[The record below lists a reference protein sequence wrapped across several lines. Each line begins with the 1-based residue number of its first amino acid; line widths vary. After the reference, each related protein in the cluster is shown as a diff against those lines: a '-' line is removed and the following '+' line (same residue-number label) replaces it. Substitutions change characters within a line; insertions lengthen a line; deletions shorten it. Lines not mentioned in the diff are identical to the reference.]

1 MEINEEKTMKEYL
14 WEVISSGFIEAKSLE
29 KAKKEVKEN
38 ADSLVNDDY
47 KYWEIKVHNDY
58 DEEEV

>member
-1 MEINEEKTMKEYL
+1 MKEYL

>member
-1 MEINEEKTMKEYL
+1 MEINKEKTMKEYL